1 MIKQSVL
8 RDKFIKT
15 YSTRNRKIKQID
27 TGLVFDTAVDLK
39 ELVKDYEETE
49 EFTERYKQLQ
59 RAKNEGPNYE

>member
-15 YSTRNRKIKQID
+15 YSTRNRKIKQVD

-59 RAKNEGPNYE
+59 REKSEGLNYE

>member
-1 MIKQSVL
+1 MIKQSIL

-15 YSTRNRKIKQID
+15 YSTRNRKIKQVD

-59 RAKNEGPNYE
+59 REKSEGLNYE

>member
-1 MIKQSVL
+1 MIKQSIL

-15 YSTRNRKIKQID
+15 YSTRNRKVKQVD

-59 RAKNEGPNYE
+59 REKNEVLNYE